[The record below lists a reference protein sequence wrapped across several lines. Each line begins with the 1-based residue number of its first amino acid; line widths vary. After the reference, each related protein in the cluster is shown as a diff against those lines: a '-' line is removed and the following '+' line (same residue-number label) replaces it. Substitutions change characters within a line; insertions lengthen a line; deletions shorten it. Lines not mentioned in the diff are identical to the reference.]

1 MRHVLLSMMLSAVVA
16 LAVPARSSALPSH
29 AAGIGSAPSV
39 SLQADQPTK
48 GVNVDINVNRTGG
61 GGRWWRSPAFIG
73 IAIVGG
79 VLVLLLLVLVARGGG
94 GGTTIVR

>member
-1 MRHVLLSMMLSAVVA
+1 MMLSVVVA
-16 LAVPARSSALPSH
+16 LAVPARSSALSSN
-29 AAGIGSAPSV
+29 ALAISSAPSV

-61 GGRWWRSPAFIG
+61 DGRWWRSPVFVA

-94 GGTTIVR
+94 GGTTVVR